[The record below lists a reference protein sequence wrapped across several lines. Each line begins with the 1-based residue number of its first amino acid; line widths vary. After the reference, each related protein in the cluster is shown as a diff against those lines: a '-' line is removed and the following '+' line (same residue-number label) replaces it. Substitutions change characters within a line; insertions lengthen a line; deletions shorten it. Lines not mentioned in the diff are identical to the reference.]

1 MTEIGPK
8 RPTVERTVFST
19 SRAAE
24 FLEVRALQA
33 QTGQPAKAFG
43 HVVLAALQ
51 LVLRH
56 GGTGADRG
64 HCAAKPTCW
73 MSWRVGTELAADHRS
88 SRWPGSA
95 DSLTP
100 RHNAVGPPNNPRV
113 EEHVEDA
120 DGQPNGP

>member
-1 MTEIGPK
+1 MPGRFKPNVQCQHSRWISRRGCERGGP
-8 RPTVERTVFST
+8 RIF
-19 SRAAE
+19 
-24 FLEVRALQA
+24 
-33 QTGQPAKAFG
+33 
-43 HVVLAALQ
+43 LAALQ

-73 MSWRVGTELAADHRS
+73 LSRRVETELAADHRS